1 MFYNLI
7 VDDDYTLSTNT
18 VVIQLLRSNQICI
31 NIDIDDDAIVEDPE
45 TFVINW
51 YLDPLLPDV
60 ILMNPVTT
68 VIITD
73 NGKTLLCYNNHNYR
87 VCVCVS

>member
-7 VDDDYTLSTNT
+7 VDDDYTLSTNI
-18 VVIQLLRSNQICI
+18 VVIPLLRSNQICI

-68 VIITD
+68 VTITD
-73 NGKTLLCYNNHNYR
+73 NGKTLLCLY
-87 VCVCVS
+87 